1 VTMCMPLAY
10 IHSEA
15 DGDADAMGEVAGE
28 AEGDGDSDSEAEGD
42 GVAEADSE
50 AEQGHGM
57 VPCGVVGSV
66 ECQPLRHASKGGKM
80 HRAYVPG
87 EGAIPEPDSDGDA
100 AAMQTESH
108 AFWKSSGNKKRHQA
122 TGMTRCLMG
131 EICGDPFFGRRS
143 PMVMGLEH
151 LRSP

>member
-1 VTMCMPLAY
+1 MCMPLAY

-57 VPCGVVGSV
+57 VPCGGVGSV
-66 ECQPLRHASKGGKM
+66 ECQPLRHASKRGKDAQGICTRGGS
-80 HRAYVPG
+80 HTRARLRWGCGCNANRVPCIL
-87 EGAIPEPDSDGDA
+87 EIIRKQKA
-100 AAMQTESH
+100 T
-108 AFWKSSGNKKRHQA
+108 SSNRH
-122 TGMTRCLMG
+122 
-131 EICGDPFFGRRS
+131 D
-143 PMVMGLEH
+143 
-151 LRSP
+151 